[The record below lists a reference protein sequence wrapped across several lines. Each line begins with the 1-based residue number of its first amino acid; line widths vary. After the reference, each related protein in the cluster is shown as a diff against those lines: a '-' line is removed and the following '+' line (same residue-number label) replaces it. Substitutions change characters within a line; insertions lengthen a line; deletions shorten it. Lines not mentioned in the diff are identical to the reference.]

1 MKKSI
6 IYILIFLFGIGI
18 GTLKAQENVQ
28 SEINNDQSVTNE
40 LLPGEVSEKEKEVIA
55 VSTEPDTRR
64 PGEQIEIVKEKATTS
79 ENQETLLP
87 GEHPIVES
95 NNVVAMQED
104 PKRYEPNVIA
114 KEEITKSDEEVIYLP
129 GEHPIV
135 EVNNSEI
142 VQEEIRTLEEQNTS
156 VHSGQIIASQNDQP
170 EGEKSEQ
177 VINYRNIKG
186 TDTQPEPEK
195 SGTVTNYRS
204 INGPNTQP
212 EGEKP
217 DDN

>member
-28 SEINNDQSVTNE
+28 SEINNDQSVTTE
-40 LLPGEVSEKEKEVIA
+40 LLPGEVPEKEKEVIA

-95 NNVVAMQED
+95 NNVAMQED
-104 PKRYEPNVIA
+104 PKLMEQNAVA
-114 KEEITKSDEEVIYLP
+114 KENITKPDDEVIYLP

-156 VHSGQIIASQNDQP
+156 VPSGQITNSQSDQP

-186 TDTQPEPEK
+186 PDTQPEPEN

>member
-6 IYILIFLFGIGI
+6 IYILIFLFGVGI

-28 SEINNDQSVTNE
+28 SEIKNDQSVTIE
-40 LLPGEVSEKEKEVIA
+40 LLPGEIPEKEKKFTA
-55 VSTEPDTRR
+55 VSIEQDTRR
-64 PGEQIEIVKEKATTS
+64 PGEQIEIIKEEATNS
-79 ENQETLLP
+79 KNQETFLP
-87 GEHPIVES
+87 GEYPIVET
-95 NNVVAMQED
+95 NNVAVQED
-104 PKRYEPNVIA
+104 PKRSEPNVIA
-114 KEEITKSDEEVIYLP
+114 KDEITKSDEEVTYLP

-142 VQEEIRTLEEQNTS
+142 VQEEIRSLEELNTS
-156 VHSGQIIASQNDQP
+156 VPSGQHSNSQSDQP

-186 TDTQPEPEK
+186 PDTQPEPEN

-204 INGPNTQP
+204 INGTNTQP